1 MVASVVFVNILLI
14 NCFQFFFL
22 CKNLILW
29 NTQNFTKV
37 TQPLVS
43 KPTGPLKTYSQSS
56 IIDIRGFEY
65 LQLVTEGLT
74 WLLDFGG
81 FGTMLNT
88 SLDIFRFNSSL
99 IVFCFLRYSF
109 WGLFR
114 PGQRPENRGP
124 RSSK

>member
-56 IIDIRGFEY
+56 IIDIHGFEY
-65 LQLVTEGLT
+65 LRLDTGKSECKQRQGASFTDKLKFADSIFAGSFSNTLTTKFDDQL
-74 WLLDFGG
+74 
-81 FGTMLNT
+81 
-88 SLDIFRFNSSL
+88 
-99 IVFCFLRYSF
+99 YSV
-109 WGLFR
+109 
-114 PGQRPENRGP
+114 
-124 RSSK
+124 